1 MGHDGDVQTI
11 HRDDVLHVGSIGPLF
26 FQRWFAP
33 GQPAHV
39 ERMLEAHRAFVA
51 RFPHRETVALSHI
64 QSHAFRPPD
73 EGSRR
78 PIREHTKLLGSDVR
92 AVATVIEADGFV
104 ASMVRSVV
112 SGLVLIADRR
122 LAHSVFATVDEGLAY
137 VARYAPVG
145 SVARDAKLL
154 TEKYRDACRTY

>member
-1 MGHDGDVQTI
+1 MASDEDVQTI
-11 HRDDVLHVGSIGPLF
+11 HRDAVLHLGSIGPLF
-26 FQRWFAP
+26 FQRWSAP
-33 GQPAHV
+33 GQGADV

-51 RFPHRETVALSHI
+51 RFPHRETIALSHI
-64 QSHAFRPPD
+64 QSHTFRPPD

-78 PIREHTKLLGSDVR
+78 PMREHTKLLGSDVR

-122 LAHSVFATVDEGLAY
+122 LAHSVFASVDEGLEY
-137 VARYAPVG
+137 LARYAPEG
-145 SVARDAKLL
+145 SVACDARLL
-154 TEKYRDACRTY
+154 QERYRVACRGF